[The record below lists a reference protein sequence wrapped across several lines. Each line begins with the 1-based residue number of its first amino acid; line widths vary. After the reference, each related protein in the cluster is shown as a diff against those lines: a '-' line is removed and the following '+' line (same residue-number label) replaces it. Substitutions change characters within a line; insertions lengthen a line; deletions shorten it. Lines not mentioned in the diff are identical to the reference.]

1 MASSLLFSTVMLQK
15 LQTSPRD
22 RVTEVQWSRVLT
34 DTGERR
40 GEIFGFSTARFGYVV
55 AAAVGL
61 LILVLVTHPAGGGLV
76 VAAIAA
82 AVILPYA
89 VRYVSHHV
97 NGLLMIIVL
106 IEAIAAS
113 CYAGNSDLKIGAMV
127 RYPLGFLFILPFISP
142 LWKSGILRQGG
153 FRDCSIYLMWA
164 LFSVTYSILPGVSL
178 ARAFAAILP
187 FLAMCA
193 IVMEVRS
200 ADDARRVM
208 GVLLAGCGIV
218 VAANYLAIF
227 IQPGEAWQADTDSG
241 MLRFV
246 GFLTEP
252 NELGNLMLATLG
264 VGFGYWPAAKGWK
277 KGLAAVTMISS
288 LAQAVMADSRTP
300 IIGMAVGC
308 ALYLLWRYRAKGIV
322 GIVALYGIFYV
333 VAHLLPSMHEY
344 VDRGDVASF
353 TGRQVAWDWGIHSI
367 KESPLLGYGYEVEGQ
382 ILLSPLF
389 QGWDPVWSL
398 GYQSSLHNGYVSRAV
413 SLGIPALLFWAFF
426 TLRPMVTCF
435 FPNGDPWEL
444 RSLVPLA
451 LVPMLLENTTESV
464 VDFRSFAGVM
474 MALVWALLERER
486 QFARAQAAARER
498 VVEESKAPIVRAL
511 QGRHAS

>member
-1 MASSLLFSTVMLQK
+1 MPQK

-22 RVTEVQWSRVLT
+22 RVTEVQWSKVLT
-34 DTGERR
+34 DTDERR
-40 GEIFGFSTARFGYVV
+40 AQRFGFSIPRFEYLV
-55 AAAVGL
+55 AAAAGL
-61 LILVLVTHPAGGGLV
+61 LILVLMTHPKGGGI
-76 VAAIAA
+76 VALGIAA
-82 AVILPYA
+82 AVILPYSI
-89 VRYVSHHV
+89 RYVSHHV
-97 NGLLMIIVL
+97 NGLLIVIVL
-106 IEAIAAS
+106 IEFIAAS
-113 CYAGNSDLKIGAMV
+113 YFAADTDLKIGAIV

-153 FRDCSIYLMWA
+153 FRDTSIYLMWA

-193 IVMEVRS
+193 IAMEVRS

-208 GVLLAGCGIV
+208 GVLLAGCGVV

-227 IQPGEAWQADTDSG
+227 IRPGEAWQPDTDSG

-277 KGLAAVTMISS
+277 KGLAAVTMVGALW
-288 LAQAVMADSRTP
+288 LAVIADSRTP

-308 ALYLLWRYRAKGIV
+308 ALYLLWRYRAKGIIGV
-322 GIVALYGIFYV
+322 VALYGIFYV

-353 TGRQVAWDWGIHSI
+353 TGRQVAWDFGIRSI

-382 ILLSPLF
+382 ILLSPMF

-398 GYQSSLHNGYVSRAV
+398 GYQSSLHNGYLSRAV

-426 TLRPMVTCF
+426 TLRPMVSCF
-435 FPNGDPWEL
+435 LPNRDPWKL
-444 RSLVPLA
+444 RSLVLLA

-464 VDFRSFAGVM
+464 VDFRSFGGVM
-474 MALVWALLERER
+474 MALVWTLLERER
-486 QFARAQAAARER
+486 LFALAQAAARAR
-498 VVEESKAPIVRAL
+498 VVEEAKTPMVRAL